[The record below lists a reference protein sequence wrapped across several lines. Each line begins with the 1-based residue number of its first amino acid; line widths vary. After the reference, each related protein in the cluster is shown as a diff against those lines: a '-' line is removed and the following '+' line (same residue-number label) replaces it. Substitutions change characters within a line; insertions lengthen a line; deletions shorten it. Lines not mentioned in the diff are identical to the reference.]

1 MRVPDDGRGL
11 HPSSFWAIIEAIYK
25 WELIHMS
32 AVREHVLSNG
42 MTILCWHNPYLH
54 GVEMGLYLRAGTI
67 YETEETQGI
76 SHLLEHLCFRGVG
89 DLNHESLQRTLN
101 RFGADME
108 GMTTAEAIV
117 FRLTSLP
124 RYFDGM
130 LELFTKF
137 FAPNFWSP
145 EDIEKEKE
153 IVLRQI
159 EQAEEDFDEM
169 VDRAWRETPAG
180 VFPRMGSAEAIAK
193 LDNETIWNWQRLV
206 FQPQNAC
213 LVLTGNFSIGM
224 EETAIEVLAGL
235 ENYTSEPP
243 FAQHIPLG
251 FCMRDA
257 ESDLIV
263 DSADPDSQAQVHIAF
278 DIDED
283 NVFPLAARIVDAIT
297 AGNDDSI
304 LFQTLREEE
313 ALVAEIE
320 SYIQEMGQ
328 FHRLVIR
335 YDVRQE
341 KLVESLRK
349 VFKYLH
355 RLSVYVRPIRLEQV
369 RSHFTVGH
377 ALTQDNISE
386 MNELAGWAWVA
397 GDASRADLDAQAA
410 QLNDLSPEEL
420 LDAAQT
426 IFRPENLVISVERD
440 PEIVQENLDELFL
453 ELRGLL

>member
-1 MRVPDDGRGL
+1 
-11 HPSSFWAIIEAIYK
+11 
-25 WELIHMS
+25 MS
-32 AVREHVLSNG
+32 AIREHILPNG

-54 GVEMGLYLRAGTI
+54 GLEMGLYLRGGSI

-76 SHLLEHLCFRGVG
+76 SHLLEHLCFRGLG
-89 DLNHESLQRTLN
+89 GLNHETLQRTLN
-101 RFGADME
+101 RFGADLD

-124 RYFDGM
+124 RFFDGM

-137 FAPNFWSP
+137 FALTPWTP
-145 EDIEKEKE
+145 EDIAKEKQ

-159 EQAEEDFDEM
+159 EQAEEDFDEL

-180 VFPRMGSAEAIAK
+180 VFPRMGTAEAIEA
-193 LDNETIWNWQRLV
+193 LDEDTIWNWQRLV

-224 EETAIEVLAGL
+224 ENAAIEVFSSLP
-235 ENYTSEPP
+235 NYTSEPP
-243 FAQHIPLG
+243 FEQHVPLG
-251 FCMRDA
+251 FCMRDE
-257 ESDLIV
+257 ESDMII
-263 DSADPDSQAQVHIAF
+263 DSDDPDAQAQVHIAF
-278 DIDED
+278 DIDEE

-297 AGNDDSI
+297 AGNDDSL

-349 VFKYLH
+349 VFMYLH
-355 RLSVYVRPIRLEQV
+355 RLNMYVRPIRLNQV
-369 RSHFTVGH
+369 RSHFSVGH
-377 ALTQDNISE
+377 ALAQDNASE
-386 MNELAGWAWVA
+386 MNDLAGWAWIA
-397 GDASRADLDAQAA
+397 GDSSRADLDAQAS
-410 QLNDLSPEEL
+410 QLNDLSAEEL

-426 IFRPENLVISVERD
+426 IFRPENLVIAVERD
-440 PEIVQENLDELFL
+440 PNAVSEDLDKLFQ
-453 ELRGLL
+453 ELRGML

>member
-1 MRVPDDGRGL
+1 
-11 HPSSFWAIIEAIYK
+11 
-25 WELIHMS
+25 MS
-32 AVREHVLSNG
+32 TVREHVLSNG

-76 SHLLEHLCFRGVG
+76 SHLLEHLCFRGLG
-89 DLNHESLQRTLN
+89 DLNHETLQRTLN

-159 EQAEEDFDEM
+159 ETAEEDFDEL

-180 VFPRMGSAEAIAK
+180 VFPRMGSAEAIAN
-193 LDNETIWNWQRLV
+193 LDNDTIWNWQRLV

-224 EETAIEVLAGL
+224 EEAAIEVLAGL
-235 ENYTSEPP
+235 TNYTSEPP

-251 FCMRDA
+251 FGMRDA

-341 KLVESLRK
+341 KLTESLRK
-349 VFKYLH
+349 VFNYLH
-355 RLSVYVRPIRLEQV
+355 RLNVYVRPIRLEQV
-369 RSHFTVGH
+369 RSHFSVGH
-377 ALTQDNISE
+377 ALTQDNVSE

-410 QLNDLSPEEL
+410 QLNDLTPEEL

-440 PEIVQENLDELFL
+440 PDAVQEDLDELFR
-453 ELRGLL
+453 ELRSLL

>member
-1 MRVPDDGRGL
+1 
-11 HPSSFWAIIEAIYK
+11 
-25 WELIHMS
+25 MS

-54 GVEMGLYLRAGTI
+54 GVEMGLYLKGGSI

-76 SHLLEHLCFRGVG
+76 SHLLEHLCFRGLG
-89 DLNHESLQRTLN
+89 DLNHETLQRTLN

-108 GMTTAEAIV
+108 GITTAEAIM

-124 RYFDGM
+124 RHFDGM
-130 LELFTKF
+130 LDLFTKF

-145 EDIEKEKE
+145 EDIALEKE

-159 EQAEEDFDEM
+159 EQAEEDFDEL

-180 VFPRMGSAEAIAK
+180 VFPRMGSAEAIRA
-193 LDNETIWNWQRLV
+193 LDNDTIWNWQRLV

-235 ENYTSEPP
+235 TNYTSEPP
-243 FAQHIPLG
+243 FEQHIPLG

-263 DSADPDSQAQVHIAF
+263 DSADPEAQAQVHIAF

-304 LFQTLREEE
+304 LFQNLREEE

-335 YDVRQE
+335 YDIRQE

-349 VFKYLH
+349 VFQYLH

-369 RSHFTVGH
+369 RSHFAVGH

-397 GDASRADLDAQAA
+397 GDSSRADLDAQAA
-410 QLNDLSPEEL
+410 QLNDLTPEEL

-426 IFRPENLVISVERD
+426 IFKPENLVISVERD
-440 PEIVQENLDELFL
+440 PEAVQEDLDEVFQ
-453 ELRGLL
+453 ELRDLL

>member
-1 MRVPDDGRGL
+1 
-11 HPSSFWAIIEAIYK
+11 
-25 WELIHMS
+25 MS

-54 GVEMGLYLRAGTI
+54 GVEMGLYLRAGSI
-67 YETEETQGI
+67 YETAETQGI
-76 SHLLEHLCFRGVG
+76 SHLLEHLCFRGLG
-89 DLNHESLQRTLN
+89 DLNHETLQRTLN
-101 RFGADME
+101 RFGADMD

-145 EDIEKEKE
+145 EDIAKEKE

-159 EQAEEDFDEM
+159 ETADEDFDEL

-180 VFPRMGSAEAIAK
+180 VFPRMGSAEAIAA
-193 LDNETIWNWQRLV
+193 LDNDTIWNWQRLV

-224 EETAIEVLAGL
+224 EEAAIEVFAGL
-235 ENYTSEPP
+235 TNYTSEPP
-243 FAQHIPLG
+243 FAQHIPVG

-283 NVFPLAARIVDAIT
+283 NVYPLAARMVDAIT
-297 AGNDDSI
+297 GGNDDSI

-320 SYIQEMGQ
+320 SYIQEIGQ

-349 VFKYLH
+349 VFNYLH
-355 RLSVYVRPIRLEQV
+355 RLNVYVRPIRMEQV
-369 RSHFTVGH
+369 RSHFSVGH

-397 GDASRADLDAQAA
+397 GDPSRADLDAQAA
-410 QLNDLSPEEL
+410 QLNELSHEEL
-420 LDAAQT
+420 LTAAQT

-440 PEIVQENLDELFL
+440 PDSVPEDLDELFA
-453 ELRGLL
+453 ELRDLL

>member
-1 MRVPDDGRGL
+1 
-11 HPSSFWAIIEAIYK
+11 
-25 WELIHMS
+25 MS

-54 GVEMGLYLRAGTI
+54 GVEMGLYLRAGSI

-76 SHLLEHLCFRGVG
+76 SHLLEHLCFRGLG
-89 DLNHESLQRTLN
+89 DLNHETLQRALN

-130 LELFTKF
+130 LDLFTKF

-145 EDIEKEKE
+145 EDIAIEKE

-159 EQAEEDFDEM
+159 EQAEEDFDEL

-180 VFPRMGSAEAIAK
+180 VFPRMGSAEAIRA
-193 LDNETIWNWQRLV
+193 LDNDTIWNWQRLV

-224 EETAIEVLAGL
+224 EEAAIEVLAGL
-235 ENYTSEPP
+235 SNYTSEPP
-243 FAQHIPLG
+243 FEQHIPLG
-251 FCMRDA
+251 FGMRDA

-263 DSADPDSQAQVHIAF
+263 DSADPDAQAQVHIAF

-304 LFQTLREEE
+304 LFQKLREEE

-320 SYIQEMGQ
+320 SYIQEMGR

-341 KLVESLRK
+341 KLVESLQK

-369 RSHFTVGH
+369 RSHFSVGH

-397 GDASRADLDAQAA
+397 GDASRADLDAAAA
-410 QLNDLSPEEL
+410 QLNDLTPEEL

-426 IFRPENLVISVERD
+426 IFKPENLVISVERD
-440 PEIVQENLDELFL
+440 PEAVQEDLGEVFQ
-453 ELRGLL
+453 ELRNLL

>member
-1 MRVPDDGRGL
+1 
-11 HPSSFWAIIEAIYK
+11 
-25 WELIHMS
+25 MS

-76 SHLLEHLCFRGVG
+76 SHLLEHLCFRGLG
-89 DLNHESLQRTLN
+89 DLNHETLQRTLN

-124 RYFDGM
+124 RHFDGM

-145 EDIEKEKE
+145 EDIALEKE

-159 EQAEEDFDEM
+159 EQAEEDFDEL

-180 VFPRMGSAEAIAK
+180 VFPRMGSAEAIRA
-193 LDNETIWNWQRLV
+193 LDNDTIWNWQRLV

-224 EETAIEVLAGL
+224 EEAAIEVLAGL

-263 DSADPDSQAQVHIAF
+263 DSADPDCQAQVHIAF

-397 GDASRADLDAQAA
+397 GDSSRADLDAQAS
-410 QLNDLSPEEL
+410 QLNGLSPEEL

-426 IFRPENLVISVERD
+426 IFRPENLVLSVERD
-440 PEIVQENLDELFL
+440 PESVQEDLDELFQ
-453 ELRGLL
+453 ELRGML

>member
-1 MRVPDDGRGL
+1 
-11 HPSSFWAIIEAIYK
+11 
-25 WELIHMS
+25 MS

-76 SHLLEHLCFRGVG
+76 SHLLEHLCFRGLG
-89 DLNHESLQRTLN
+89 DLDHETLQRTLN
-101 RFGADME
+101 RFGADLE

-145 EDIEKEKE
+145 EDIAKEKE

-159 EQAEEDFDEM
+159 EQAEEDFDEL

-180 VFPRMGSAEAIAK
+180 VFPQMGSAEAIRA
-193 LDNETIWNWQRLV
+193 LDNDTIWNWQRLV

-224 EETAIEVLAGL
+224 EEAAIEVMAGL

-335 YDVRQE
+335 FDVRQE
-341 KLVESLRK
+341 KLAESLRK

-355 RLSVYVRPIRLEQV
+355 RLSVYVRPVRLEQV
-369 RSHFTVGH
+369 RSHFSVGH
-377 ALTQDNISE
+377 ALTQDNVSE

-397 GDASRADLDAQAA
+397 GDSSRADLDAQAA
-410 QLNDLSPEEL
+410 QLNDLSAEEL

-426 IFRPENLVISVERD
+426 IFKAENLVISVERD
-440 PEIVQENLDELFL
+440 PEAVQEDMDELFA
-453 ELRGLL
+453 ELRGML

>member
-1 MRVPDDGRGL
+1 
-11 HPSSFWAIIEAIYK
+11 
-25 WELIHMS
+25 MS

-54 GVEMGLYLRAGTI
+54 GVEMGLYLRAGSI
-67 YETEETQGI
+67 YETEETQGV
-76 SHLLEHLCFRGVG
+76 SHLLEHLCFRGLG
-89 DLNHESLQRTLN
+89 DLNHETLQRTLN

-137 FAPNFWSP
+137 FAPNFWAP
-145 EDIEKEKE
+145 EDIALEKE
-153 IVLRQI
+153 IVIRQI
-159 EQAEEDFDEM
+159 EQAEEDFDELM
-169 VDRAWRETPAG
+169 DRAWRETPAG
-180 VFPRMGSAEAIAK
+180 VFPRMGSAETIAN
-193 LDNETIWNWQRLV
+193 LDNDTIWNWQRLV

-224 EETAIEVLAGL
+224 EEAAIEVLAGL

-263 DSADPDSQAQVHIAF
+263 DSADPDAQAQVHIAF

-304 LFQTLREEE
+304 LFQNLREEE

-355 RLSVYVRPIRLEQV
+355 RLSVYIRPIRLEQV
-369 RSHFTVGH
+369 RSHFAVGH

-397 GDASRADLDAQAA
+397 GDSARADLDAQAS
-410 QLNDLSPEEL
+410 QLNDLTPEEL

-426 IFRPENLVISVERD
+426 IFKPENLVISVERD
-440 PEIVQENLDELFL
+440 PEAVQEDLGEVFH
-453 ELRGLL
+453 ELRELL

>member
-1 MRVPDDGRGL
+1 
-11 HPSSFWAIIEAIYK
+11 
-25 WELIHMS
+25 MS
-32 AVREHVLSNG
+32 AIREHILPNG

-54 GVEMGLYLRAGTI
+54 GLEMGLYLRGGSI

-76 SHLLEHLCFRGVG
+76 SHLLEHLCFRGLG
-89 DLNHESLQRTLN
+89 GLNHETLQRTLN
-101 RFGADME
+101 RFGADLD

-124 RYFDGM
+124 RFFDGM

-137 FAPNFWSP
+137 FALTPWTP
-145 EDIEKEKE
+145 EDIAKEKQ

-159 EQAEEDFDEM
+159 EQAEEDFDEL

-180 VFPRMGSAEAIAK
+180 VFPRMGTAEAIEA
-193 LDNETIWNWQRLV
+193 LDEDTIWNWQRLV

-224 EETAIEVLAGL
+224 EQTAIEVLSTL
-235 ENYTSEPP
+235 PNYTSEPP
-243 FAQHIPLG
+243 FEQHVPLG

-257 ESDLIV
+257 ESDMII
-263 DSADPDSQAQVHIAF
+263 DSDDPDAQAQVHIAF
-278 DIDED
+278 DIDEE

-297 AGNDDSI
+297 AGNDDSL

-349 VFKYLH
+349 VFMYLH
-355 RLSVYVRPIRLEQV
+355 RLSMYVRPIRLNQV
-369 RSHFTVGH
+369 RSHFSVGH
-377 ALTQDNISE
+377 ALAQDNASE
-386 MNELAGWAWVA
+386 MNDLAGWAWIA
-397 GDASRADLDAQAA
+397 GDSSRADLDAQAA
-410 QLNDLSPEEL
+410 QLNDLSAEEL

-426 IFRPENLVISVERD
+426 IFRPENLVIAVERD
-440 PEIVQENLDELFL
+440 PNAVSEDLDKLFQ
-453 ELRGLL
+453 ELRGML

>member
-1 MRVPDDGRGL
+1 
-11 HPSSFWAIIEAIYK
+11 
-25 WELIHMS
+25 MS
-32 AVREHVLSNG
+32 AIREHVLPNG
-42 MTILCWHNPYLH
+42 MTILCWHQPYLH
-54 GVEMGLYLRAGTI
+54 GVEFGLYLKGGAI
-67 YETEETQGI
+67 YETEETQGV
-76 SHLLEHLCFRGVG
+76 SHLLEHLCFRNLGG
-89 DLNHESLQRTLN
+89 LNHELLQRTLN

-124 RYFDGM
+124 RHFDGM

-145 EDIEKEKE
+145 EDIAKEKE
-153 IVLRQI
+153 IVIRQI
-159 EQAEEDFDEM
+159 EQADEDFDEM

-180 VFPRMGSAEAIAK
+180 VFPRMGSAEAIAN
-193 LDNETIWNWQRLV
+193 LDNDTIWNWQRLV

-224 EETAIEVLAGL
+224 EEAAIEVFAGL
-235 ENYTSEPP
+235 DNYTSEPP

-257 ESDLIV
+257 QSDLIV

-304 LFQTLREEE
+304 LFQTLREDE

-320 SYIQEMGQ
+320 SCIQEMGQ

-341 KLVESLRK
+341 KLAESLRK
-349 VFKYLH
+349 VFMYLH
-355 RLSVYVRPIRLEQV
+355 RLSMYVRPIRLNQV
-369 RSHFTVGH
+369 RSHFTVGS
-377 ALTQDNISE
+377 ALAQDDVSE
-386 MNELAGWAWVA
+386 LNDLAGWAWVA
-397 GDASRADLDAQAA
+397 GDVSRADLDAQAS
-410 QLNDLSPEEL
+410 QLNDLTAEEL

-426 IFRPENLVISVERD
+426 IFRPENLCISVQRD
-440 PEIVQENLDELFL
+440 PALVPDDLEKLFA
-453 ELRGLL
+453 ELRSML

>member
-1 MRVPDDGRGL
+1 
-11 HPSSFWAIIEAIYK
+11 
-25 WELIHMS
+25 MS
-32 AVREHVLSNG
+32 AIREHILPNG

-54 GVEMGLYLRAGTI
+54 GLEMGLYLRGGSI

-76 SHLLEHLCFRGVG
+76 SHLLEHLCFRGLG
-89 DLNHESLQRTLN
+89 GLNHETLQRTLN
-101 RFGADME
+101 RFGADLD

-124 RYFDGM
+124 RFFDGM

-137 FAPNFWSP
+137 FALTPWTP
-145 EDIEKEKE
+145 EDIAKEKQ

-159 EQAEEDFDEM
+159 EQAEEDFDEL

-180 VFPRMGSAEAIAK
+180 VFPRMGTAEAIEA
-193 LDNETIWNWQRLV
+193 LDEDTIWNWQRLV

-224 EETAIEVLAGL
+224 ENAAIEVFSSLP
-235 ENYTSEPP
+235 NYTSEPP
-243 FAQHIPLG
+243 FEQHVPLG
-251 FCMRDA
+251 FCMRDE
-257 ESDLIV
+257 ESDMII
-263 DSADPDSQAQVHIAF
+263 DSDDPDAQAQVHIAF
-278 DIDED
+278 DIDEE

-297 AGNDDSI
+297 AGNDDSL

-320 SYIQEMGQ
+320 SYIQEMGR

-349 VFKYLH
+349 VFMYLH
-355 RLSVYVRPIRLEQV
+355 RLSMYVRPIRLNQV
-369 RSHFTVGH
+369 RSHFSVGH
-377 ALTQDNISE
+377 ALAQDNASE
-386 MNELAGWAWVA
+386 MNDLAGWAWIA
-397 GDASRADLDAQAA
+397 GDSSRADLDAQAA
-410 QLNDLSPEEL
+410 QLNDLSAEEL

-426 IFRPENLVISVERD
+426 IFRPENLVIAVERD
-440 PEIVQENLDELFL
+440 PNAVSEDLDKLFQ
-453 ELRGLL
+453 ELRGML

>member
-1 MRVPDDGRGL
+1 
-11 HPSSFWAIIEAIYK
+11 
-25 WELIHMS
+25 MS
-32 AVREHVLSNG
+32 AIREHVLPNG
-42 MTILCWHNPYLH
+42 MTILCWHQPYLH
-54 GVEMGLYLRAGTI
+54 GLEMGLYLRGGSI

-76 SHLLEHLCFRGVG
+76 SHLLEHLCFRGLG
-89 DLNHESLQRTLN
+89 GLNHETLQRTLN
-101 RFGADME
+101 RFGADLD

-124 RYFDGM
+124 RFFDGM

-137 FAPNFWSP
+137 FSLTPWSP
-145 EDIEKEKE
+145 EDIAKEKQ
-153 IVLRQI
+153 IVIRQI
-159 EQAEEDFDEM
+159 EQAEEDFDEL

-180 VFPRMGSAEAIAK
+180 VFPRMGSIEAIEA
-193 LDNETIWNWQRLV
+193 LDEDTIWNWQRLI

-213 LVLTGNFSIGM
+213 LVLTGNFSTGM
-224 EETAIEVLAGL
+224 EQTAIETFQTLR
-235 ENYTSEPP
+235 NYTSEPP
-243 FAQHIPLG
+243 FEQHVPLG

-257 ESDLIV
+257 ESDMIV
-263 DSADPDSQAQVHIAF
+263 DSEDPDAQAQVHIAF
-278 DIDED
+278 DIDEE

-297 AGNDDSI
+297 AGNDDSL

-349 VFKYLH
+349 VFMYLH
-355 RLSVYVRPIRLEQV
+355 RLSMYVRPIRLNQV
-369 RSHFTVGH
+369 RSHFTVGS
-377 ALTQDNISE
+377 ALTQDNVSE

-397 GDASRADLDAQAA
+397 GDSSRADLDAQAS
-410 QLNDLSPEEL
+410 QLNDLSAEEL

-426 IFRPENLVISVERD
+426 IFKPENLVISVERD
-440 PEIVQENLDELFL
+440 PNAVTEDLDKLFL
-453 ELRGLL
+453 ELRDML

>member
-1 MRVPDDGRGL
+1 
-11 HPSSFWAIIEAIYK
+11 
-25 WELIHMS
+25 MS

-76 SHLLEHLCFRGVG
+76 SHLLEHLCFRGLG
-89 DLNHESLQRTLN
+89 DLNHETLQRTLN

-145 EDIEKEKE
+145 EDIAKEKE
-153 IVLRQI
+153 IVIRQI
-159 EQAEEDFDEM
+159 EQADEDFDEL

-180 VFPRMGSAEAIAK
+180 VFPRMGSAEAIRA
-193 LDNETIWNWQRLV
+193 LDNDTIWNWQRLV

-224 EETAIEVLAGL
+224 EEAAIEVLAGL
-235 ENYTSEPP
+235 TNYTSEPP
-243 FAQHIPLG
+243 FEQHVPLG

-257 ESDLIV
+257 ESDMII
-263 DSADPDSQAQVHIAF
+263 DSDAPDAQAQVHIAF

-283 NVFPLAARIVDAIT
+283 NVFPLAARMVDAIT

-320 SYIQEMGQ
+320 SYVQEMGK

-341 KLVESLRK
+341 KLCESLRK
-349 VFKYLH
+349 VFMYLH
-355 RLSVYVRPIRLEQV
+355 RLSVYVRPIRLEQI
-369 RSHFTVGH
+369 RSHFTVGN

-397 GDASRADLDAQAA
+397 GDSSRADLDAQAS

-426 IFRPENLVISVERD
+426 IFRAENLCISIERD
-440 PEIVQENLDELFL
+440 PEAVSEDLPGLL
-453 ELRGLL
+453 SELRELL

>member
-1 MRVPDDGRGL
+1 
-11 HPSSFWAIIEAIYK
+11 
-25 WELIHMS
+25 MS

-76 SHLLEHLCFRGVG
+76 SHLLEHLCFRGLG
-89 DLNHESLQRTLN
+89 DLNHETLQRTLN

-124 RYFDGM
+124 RHFDGM

-145 EDIEKEKE
+145 EDIALEKE

-159 EQAEEDFDEM
+159 EQAEEDFDEL

-180 VFPRMGSAEAIAK
+180 VFPRMGSAEAIRA
-193 LDNETIWNWQRLV
+193 LDNDTIWNWQRLV

-224 EETAIEVLAGL
+224 EEAAIEVLAGL

-397 GDASRADLDAQAA
+397 GDSSRADLDAQAS

-426 IFRPENLVISVERD
+426 IFRPENLVLSVERD
-440 PEIVQENLDELFL
+440 PESVQEDLDELFQ
-453 ELRGLL
+453 ELRGML

>member
-1 MRVPDDGRGL
+1 
-11 HPSSFWAIIEAIYK
+11 
-25 WELIHMS
+25 MS
-32 AVREHVLSNG
+32 AIREHILPNG

-54 GVEMGLYLRAGTI
+54 GLEMGLYLRGGSI

-76 SHLLEHLCFRGVG
+76 SHLLEHLCFRGLG
-89 DLNHESLQRTLN
+89 GLNHETLQRTLN
-101 RFGADME
+101 RFGADLD

-124 RYFDGM
+124 RFFDGM

-137 FAPNFWSP
+137 FALTPWTP
-145 EDIEKEKE
+145 EDIAKEKQ

-159 EQAEEDFDEM
+159 EQAEEDFDEL

-180 VFPRMGSAEAIAK
+180 VFPRMGTAEAIEA
-193 LDNETIWNWQRLV
+193 LDEDTIWNWQRLV

-224 EETAIEVLAGL
+224 ENAAIEVFSSLP
-235 ENYTSEPP
+235 NYTSEPP
-243 FAQHIPLG
+243 FEQHVPLG
-251 FCMRDA
+251 FCMRDE
-257 ESDLIV
+257 ESDMII
-263 DSADPDSQAQVHIAF
+263 DSDDPDAQAQVHIAF
-278 DIDED
+278 DIDEE

-297 AGNDDSI
+297 AGNDDSL

-349 VFKYLH
+349 VFMYLH
-355 RLSVYVRPIRLEQV
+355 RLSMYVRPIRLNQV
-369 RSHFTVGH
+369 RSHFSVGH
-377 ALTQDNISE
+377 ALAQDNASE
-386 MNELAGWAWVA
+386 MNDLAGWAWIA
-397 GDASRADLDAQAA
+397 GDSSRADLDAQAA
-410 QLNDLSPEEL
+410 QLNDLSAEEL

-426 IFRPENLVISVERD
+426 IFRPENLVIAVERD
-440 PEIVQENLDELFL
+440 PNAVSEDLDKLFQ
-453 ELRGLL
+453 ELRGML